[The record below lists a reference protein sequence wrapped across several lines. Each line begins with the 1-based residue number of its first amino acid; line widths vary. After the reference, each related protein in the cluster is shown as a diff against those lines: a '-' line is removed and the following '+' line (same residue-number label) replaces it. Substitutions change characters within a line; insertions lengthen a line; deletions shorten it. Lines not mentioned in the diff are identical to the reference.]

1 MLILSSSA
9 DRFRL
14 QNPRILLNLTVPASK
29 LATTRWWQVTTL
41 PAELGVEEADEEDLD
56 AALDWLVQ
64 RQAPIEK
71 KLAARHLRDDGLA
84 LYDLTSSYFEGT
96 TGPLASLGYNRDG
109 KRGKLQV
116 NYGLLTNPRG
126 IPVSV
131 SVFEGKTGDPK
142 TLLPEVDKLRQQ
154 FGIERLALVG
164 DRC

>member
-1 MLILSSSA
+1 M
-9 DRFRL
+9 
-14 QNPRILLNLTVPASK
+14 
-29 LATTRWWQVTTL
+29 
-41 PAELGVEEADEEDLD
+41 EEADEEDLY

-71 KLAARHLRDDGLA
+71 KLAARHLRNDGLA

-96 TGPLASLGYNRDG
+96 TCSLASLGYNRDG

-142 TLLPEVDKLRQQ
+142 TLLPEVEKLRQQ

-164 DRC
+164 DRGMITHKQIDALRPIDGIDWITALRSETDPQAGRGRGHPKGTLR